1 MTAFEKGNDLTVLVD
16 GVCLGGVYELRRS
29 VKKEDKEIKEFLTDK
44 PAAVLPRERYYITVK
59 LRRGAVFPFDGGIGQ
74 VSVTGRGRTE
84 IYRQCKVQTVES
96 TAAARGE
103 TDYTVVIQARERSV
117 TDE

>member
-16 GVCLGGVYELRRS
+16 GVGLGGVYALHRL
-29 VKKEDKEIKEFLTDK
+29 VKNEDETIREFLTDK
-44 PAAVLPRERYYITVK
+44 PAAVLPREQYYITVK
-59 LRRGAVFPFDGGIGQ
+59 LRRGAGFPFDGGIEELTVAGK
-74 VSVTGRGRTE
+74 GRTE
-84 IYRQCKVQTVES
+84 TYRRCTVQTVKS

-103 TDYTVVIQARERSV
+103 TDYTVVIKARERSV